1 MGELKAVEK
10 DMAAFRNAL
19 KYFGLT
25 KEYMSPENI
34 VELKDITSKMDCFK
48 AIVGVKKRIK
58 LTPEKNFLILWCL
71 AGHGMNWS
79 GY

>member
-1 MGELKAVEK
+1 MGALKAVEK
-10 DMAAFRNAL
+10 DMAAFRGAM

-25 KEYMSPENI
+25 NPANT
-34 VELKDITSKMDCFK
+34 VELKEPERAIHCGK
-48 AIVGVKKRIK
+48 AVLTIKRRFAAE
-58 LTPEKNFLILWCL
+58 PDKNFLMLWVL